1 MLLTSRSEI
10 KRIMQSH
17 GLSFQKKFGQNFL
30 INPET
35 PRRIAEAGAGE
46 NTLEIGPGIGTL
58 TRELAALS
66 HKVVAVEIDSGL
78 MPVLSETLG
87 DLDNVQVINQ
97 DILKVDLCRLVEESF
112 GSERVNVCANLPYYI
127 TTPVLMHLLESRA
140 GFERITVL
148 VQKEVADR
156 ICAPAGSAEYGAITA
171 AVAYYGRAEKL
182 FKVSAGSFMPAPKVD
197 SAVLRIDL
205 YKQPPVE
212 VTDEKKLFRLIKGA
226 FGNRRKTLLNALRG
240 EFAELDRQTIEQAIK
255 QAGLDPAIRGER
267 LDIQDFAGLERIF
280 SEIN

>member
-1 MLLTSRSEI
+1 
-10 KRIMQSH
+10 MQSH

-97 DILKVDLCRLVEESF
+97 DILKVDLCRLIEESF
-112 GSERVNVCANLPYYI
+112 GSERVNVCAKSALLYHHAGADA
-127 TTPVLMHLLESRA
+127 PVREPRGLWAHHRA
-140 GFERITVL
+140 
-148 VQKEVADR
+148 
-156 ICAPAGSAEYGAITA
+156 
-171 AVAYYGRAEKL
+171 RAE
-182 FKVSAGSFMPAPKVD
+182 
-197 SAVLRIDL
+197 
-205 YKQPPVE
+205 
-212 VTDEKKLFRLIKGA
+212 
-226 FGNRRKTLLNALRG
+226 RG
-240 EFAELDRQTIEQAIK
+240 GR
-255 QAGLDPAIRGER
+255 P
-267 LDIQDFAGLERIF
+267 
-280 SEIN
+280 